1 MCVCG
6 YAYIYV
12 IKSTC
17 KNQPKSMRYVSFNVC
32 NQHNFAT
39 NMLHQV
45 YSYVYIYLYIFRNI
59 IENNRKPRATKPS
72 QEDIKKA
79 SALPDSFD
87 WRNVN
92 GINYV
97 SPVRNQGILKKKNY
111 LNKI

>member
-45 YSYVYIYLYIFRNI
+45 YSYVYMYLYIFRNI
-59 IENNRKPRATKPS
+59 TYIYWVFS
-72 QEDIKKA
+72 
-79 SALPDSFD
+79 D
-87 WRNVN
+87 WN
-92 GINYV
+92 IHAYV
-97 SPVRNQGILKKKNY
+97 ACDLQ
-111 LNKI
+111 